1 MKCVEKDCVCCAP
14 PPPSIGFFSTL
25 SKSTR
30 EKHLIIVE
38 KGKKFAWNRVQFI
51 FFFKKWKM
59 SLMSVRNYQYLAEIP
74 SLKNSLW
81 TYFRFFLRS
90 SFFVDFIVVLYIFH
104 IFFFRS
110 LSLSQFNVLFYFDVP
125 WQQKVCCASLIRVA
139 FSTGKILKQKN
150 LTRTAFH
157 VRNDINI
164 NVILSFSRHGFF
176 VGPICAHFSE
186 FPSVVFVGFWELWRP
201 SRNFTCTTVKLE
213 FL

>member
-1 MKCVEKDCVCCAP
+1 MKCVEKDCVCFAP

-38 KGKKFAWNRVQFI
+38 KGKKIAWNRVQFI

-81 TYFRFFLRS
+81 TYFRFFLGS

>member
-1 MKCVEKDCVCCAP
+1 
-14 PPPSIGFFSTL
+14 
-25 SKSTR
+25 
-30 EKHLIIVE
+30 
-38 KGKKFAWNRVQFI
+38 
-51 FFFKKWKM
+51 M

-139 FSTGKILKQKN
+139 FSTVENSKTKKPYKDCLSRTQRYQHQRYLVVFTSWFFCRAHMRPLFRISKCCFRRFLGIVKALKEFYVHNCQIGVFVN
-150 LTRTAFH
+150 
-157 VRNDINI
+157 
-164 NVILSFSRHGFF
+164 SFS
-176 VGPICAHFSE
+176 
-186 FPSVVFVGFWELWRP
+186 
-201 SRNFTCTTVKLE
+201 
-213 FL
+213 

>member
-164 NVILSFSRHGFF
+164 NVISSFSRHGFF

>member
-104 IFFFRS
+104 IFFFRF

>member
-1 MKCVEKDCVCCAP
+1 MKCVEKDCVCFAP

-38 KGKKFAWNRVQFI
+38 KGKKIAWNRVQFI

-81 TYFRFFLRS
+81 TYFRFFLGS

-139 FSTGKILKQKN
+139 FSTGKILKQRN

-164 NVILSFSRHGFF
+164 NVISSFSRHGFF

>member
-1 MKCVEKDCVCCAP
+1 
-14 PPPSIGFFSTL
+14 
-25 SKSTR
+25 
-30 EKHLIIVE
+30 
-38 KGKKFAWNRVQFI
+38 
-51 FFFKKWKM
+51 M

-81 TYFRFFLRS
+81 TYFRFFFLAVHFS
-90 SFFVDFIVVLYIFH
+90 LTLLLFCIFSIFSFSVPSVCRNLMFCFILTFLGS
-104 IFFFRS
+104 R
-110 LSLSQFNVLFYFDVP
+110 
-125 WQQKVCCASLIRVA
+125 KCAAHHWSGWHFQRW
-139 FSTGKILKQKN
+139 KILKQKN

-164 NVILSFSRHGFF
+164 NVISSFSRHGFF